1 MSLVNAGPALRVAT
15 WTAPSNIAFVKYWGS
30 HDPDA
35 GLPLN
40 PSLSMTLSHCIA
52 ACTVRPCRGASVRVF
67 SADGRGGVTPAAA
80 VLSDPVA
87 AHVRRVMHR
96 AGHDGGADVAVAV
109 DFPVAAGLASSAAI
123 FAAVTL
129 AATDAFGLDLDDA
142 GLADLVRS
150 AGSGSAARSMSGGY
164 VEWGPH
170 DGGTALD
177 VVAAASHWDL
187 RDVIA
192 VVDHAPKRV
201 SSREGHRRAL
211 TSPYFERRLTLL
223 DVRLARARDA
233 ILRRD
238 MAALGVVAEEEAM
251 DLHLIAMSARP
262 PFRYW
267 RPSTL
272 AILDEVEAMRR
283 DGVSAW
289 STLDAGPNVHVLC
302 EPDAENEVARRLAAL
317 GVTRRIIRDGVGQGP
332 APTMRHL
339 L

>member
-1 MSLVNAGPALRVAT
+1 MSVANAGPALRVAT
-15 WTAPSNIAFVKYWGS
+15 WTAPANIAFVKYWGS

-40 PSLSMTLSHCIA
+40 PSLSMTLSHCTA
-52 ACTVRPCRGASVRVF
+52 ACTVRRSPVASVRVF
-67 SADGRGGVTPAAA
+67 RADGHDGVAPAPAALA
-80 VLSDPVA
+80 DPVA

-96 AGHDGGADVAVAV
+96 AGQDGGADVAVAV

-123 FAAVTL
+123 FAAVTR
-129 AATDAFGLDLDDA
+129 AAADAFGLDLDSV
-142 GLADLVRS
+142 GLADLARS
-150 AGSGSAARSMSGGY
+150 AGSGSAARSMAGGY
-164 VEWGPH
+164 VEWTLHAGRS
-170 DGGTALD
+170 ALD
-177 VVAAASHWDL
+177 VVAPASHWDL

-192 VVDHAPKRV
+192 VVDAAPKRV

-211 TSPYFERRLTLL
+211 TSPYFQRRLTLV
-223 DVRLARARDA
+223 DDRLARTRDA

-238 MAALGVVAEEEAM
+238 VAALGIVAEEEAL

-267 RPSTL
+267 RAATL

-283 DGVSAW
+283 EGVSAW
-289 STLDAGPNVHVLC
+289 STMDAGPNVHVLC
-302 EPDAENEVARRLAAL
+302 EPHAEDEVARRLTAL
-317 GVTRRIIRDGVGQGP
+317 GGTRRIIRDRVGQGP
-332 APTMRHL
+332 APSVRHL